1 MKPPAITSFVPLATE
16 ETQEQAFI
24 CLNQLQ
30 ATQHLKVKLSF
41 DYKMQ
46 DLFSLHV
53 VAHQSTCKT

>member
-1 MKPPAITSFVPLATE
+1 MKPPAMTSFVLLATE

-24 CLNQLQ
+24 CLDQ

-53 VAHQSTCKT
+53 LAHQSTCKT